1 MNFLLSR
8 KMHILSR
15 TKPKNLKSQLLEA
28 LWVSTRDSLY
38 KNDDCLKMNTLL
50 SLLVNTQYFI
60 EYYFNIM
67 EGKIVCSLLD
77 NNARNGNRQRSST
90 CSLDSFRSN
99 NESTT
104 FTRGFFLPLVWS
116 LLFARY
122 TSNVTM
128 DPESHILRSKWYLQR
143 KVKVLRKVK
152 RRGNRQ
158 FYALVYQPLL
168 TL

>member
-1 MNFLLSR
+1 M
-8 KMHILSR
+8 
-15 TKPKNLKSQLLEA
+15 
-28 LWVSTRDSLY
+28 Y

-104 FTRGFFLPLVWS
+104 FTRGFSSSCVVP
-116 LLFARY
+116 LFARY
-122 TSNVTM
+122 TPNVTM

-158 FYALVYQPLL
+158 FYALVYQLL
-168 TL
+168 LRL

>member
-1 MNFLLSR
+1 MLDPTHR
-8 KMHILSR
+8 KIQKLFRLFGKINELFIVAKDAHFVQDTTQEL
-15 TKPKNLKSQLLEA
+15 LKSQLLQA

-104 FTRGFFLPLVWS
+104 FTRGFLPLVWS
-116 LLFARY
+116 L
-122 TSNVTM
+122 
-128 DPESHILRSKWYLQR
+128 YLQDI
-143 KVKVLRKVK
+143 L
-152 RRGNRQ
+152 
-158 FYALVYQPLL
+158 PM
-168 TL
+168 